1 MEEIEIL
8 KDFYKQVKN
17 IKDNEVALIYTTAIL
32 NSYSKIITSSLENI
46 CEAILTNN
54 YINEEIVDEIMTLC
68 NLLDIGE

>member
-17 IKDNEVALIYTTAIL
+17 IKDNEIALICTTTVL

-46 CEAILTNN
+46 CELILTNK
-54 YINEEIVDEIMTLC
+54 YTNEEIVDEIMTLR
-68 NLLDIGE
+68 NLIDIGE